1 VFGATDKLTVVEAP
15 LPAEFCGVIVNVV
28 EAKVTVGMPLI
39 SQVDWLIESPVGRAG
54 EMEQVVM
61 EAPLVS
67 LVVGDTLMDTSH

>member
-1 VFGATDKLTVVEAP
+1 MVAEMVV
-15 LPAEFCGVIVNVV
+15 LGI
-28 EAKVTVGMPLI
+28 PLI

-67 LVVGDTLMDTSH
+67 RVVGDTLMDTSH